1 MTSEEAIDLVR
12 QHGVVLESAGGPVV
26 NFAACVVG
34 HDIHGSWWGHP
45 RSQEIF
51 RLTRAVR
58 ASEQVLVCR
67 LIAGKVTFVHR
78 ELWPA
83 LVRLAER
90 IGEPRLTLIH
100 EVHTPSGS
108 HRVVETL
115 FTEWVPSDVLARARD
130 LTAEEALGH
139 LERFIPLEALLE
151 GK

>member
-1 MTSEEAIDLVR
+1 MTSDEAIDLVR

-26 NFAACVVG
+26 SFAACVVG
-34 HDIHGSWWGHP
+34 HDIRGSWWSHP
-45 RSQEIF
+45 RSHEIF

-67 LIAGKVTFVHR
+67 LIGEKVTFVHR

-83 LVRLAER
+83 VVRLAER
-90 IGEPRLTLIH
+90 IRTSRLTLIH

-108 HRVVETL
+108 HRVVETP
-115 FTEWVPSDVLARARD
+115 FPEWVPSDVLARARD
-130 LTAEEALGH
+130 LTTEEALAH